1 MYDFVHWR
9 SGFYA
14 TFGRFGIVRS
24 TGAAGGWPGVPNYAL
39 LPAQLGPKTIANDP
53 APPFRSQSTF
63 LNSTRNFAL
72 EYLSEPNSILEVV
85 DPGTGELGS
94 TLDTLF
100 EAQAVPIPPG
110 ADPGYVAACMTY
122 YHGADNGALLFSGF
136 DLWSFTRPDLYALAD
151 FVLQQ
156 VWGLPRD
163 PVARAASATPP
174 VAGRPHGQ

>member
-14 TFGRFGIVRS
+14 TSGRFRIVRS
-24 TGAAGGWPGVPNYAL
+24 TGAAGGWPGAPNYAL

-53 APPFRSQSTF
+53 APPFRSQATF
-63 LNSTRNFAL
+63 LNSTRIFPL

-100 EAQAVPIPPG
+100 AAQAVPIP
-110 ADPGYVAACMTY
+110 
-122 YHGADNGALLFSGF
+122 
-136 DLWSFTRPDLYALAD
+136 
-151 FVLQQ
+151 
-156 VWGLPRD
+156 
-163 PVARAASATPP
+163 
-174 VAGRPHGQ
+174 